1 MIPLNSLQLD
11 KDMPAENAGIFFLKI
26 LHIVYVAQKINKK
39 EVIKMKKTVSLTS
52 TILMTIYT
60 ALVTILNLGIFA
72 IAAVF
77 GHLSGRSLTKG
88 WMVDGTDLGPLAS
101 STSAIASTMILVVA
115 FVLLIL
121 TITLIVATV
130 LSYKFIGS
138 GKFKNDAWM
147 KIVIFGISLLGFVFT
162 TDNYGFMA
170 FCEAVF
176 LAIPI
181 GLSVVVL
188 CDDSESDGSEDEDEK
203 EPETKE
209 PEKEP
214 KKDSEEK
221 ESEV

>member
-1 MIPLNSLQLD
+1 
-11 KDMPAENAGIFFLKI
+11 
-26 LHIVYVAQKINKK
+26 
-39 EVIKMKKTVSLTS
+39 MKKTVSLTS

-77 GHLSGRSLTKG
+77 GHLSGSSLTKG

-101 STSAIASTMILVVA
+101 GTSAIASAMILVVA

-147 KIVIFGISLLGFVFT
+147 KIVIFGISLLLLGFVFT
-162 TDNYGFMA
+162 TNSYGFMA
-170 FCEAVF
+170 FCEAAF
-176 LAIPI
+176 LATPI

-188 CDDSESDGSEDEDEK
+188 CDDSEGDEEEPKAIKKAEK
-203 EPETKE
+203 ETTKE
-209 PEKEP
+209 PEE
-214 KKDSEEK
+214 DS
-221 ESEV
+221 

>member
-1 MIPLNSLQLD
+1 
-11 KDMPAENAGIFFLKI
+11 
-26 LHIVYVAQKINKK
+26 
-39 EVIKMKKTVSLTS
+39 MKKTVSLTS

-77 GHLSGRSLTKG
+77 GHLSGSSLTKG

-101 STSAIASTMILVVA
+101 STSAIASAMILVVA

-162 TDNYGFMA
+162 TNSYDGFMA

-188 CDDSESDGSEDEDEK
+188 CDDSDDNEEEPKAIKEAEKETIK
-203 EPETKE
+203 EPEE
-209 PEKEP
+209 N
-214 KKDSEEK
+214 S
-221 ESEV
+221 

>member
-1 MIPLNSLQLD
+1 
-11 KDMPAENAGIFFLKI
+11 MPAENAGFFFLKI

-138 GKFKNDAWM
+138 GKFTTDAWM
-147 KIVIFGISLLGFVFT
+147 KIVIFGIAFLVFVLT
-162 TDNYGFMA
+162 TNSTGLMA
-170 FCEAVF
+170 ICGAVF
-176 LAIPI
+176 LALPI
-181 GLSVVVL
+181 GLSVVVI
-188 CDDSESDGSEDEDEK
+188 CDGSESEDNESDDSESD
-203 EPETKE
+203 
-209 PEKEP
+209 
-214 KKDSEEK
+214 DS
-221 ESEV
+221 